1 MVLEGTKPHP
11 NPKEAL
17 EQYTIPA
24 RTAAEILFLAQA
36 VHGDL
41 EGKRV
46 ADLGCG
52 TGRLSIGAALLGA
65 ELVVGVDIDPE
76 AIAVAAR
83 NGESVGVKGIQ
94 WVVSDIS
101 TLRGLFDTVI
111 QNPPFGVRRRGADRR
126 FLERALELGRVIYS
140 LHKSDP
146 DGRGF
151 IKRLVEK
158 QGGAITHLYQMD
170 MYIPPTFD
178 FHIRRRH
185 RVAVDLY
192 RVVRDA

>member
-1 MVLEGTKPHP
+1 MEEIKPHP

-24 RTAAEILFLAQA
+24 RTAAEILFLAQS

-76 AIAVAAR
+76 AIAVATR
-83 NGESVGVKGIQ
+83 NSESVGVRGIQ
-94 WVVSDIS
+94 WVISDIS
-101 TLRGLFDTVI
+101 ALRGTFDTVI
-111 QNPPFGVRRRGADRR
+111 QNPPFGVRRRGADRA
-126 FLERALELGRVIYS
+126 FLEKALELGRVIYS

-146 DGRGF
+146 DSREF

-170 MYIPPTFD
+170 IYIPPTFD
-178 FHIRRRH
+178 FHIKRKH

-192 RVVRDA
+192 RVVRHA

>member
-1 MVLEGTKPHP
+1 MEEIKPHP

-76 AIAVAAR
+76 AIAVATR
-83 NGESVGVKGIQ
+83 NSESVGVRGIQ
-94 WVVSDIS
+94 WVISDIS
-101 TLRGLFDTVI
+101 ALRGTFDTVI
-111 QNPPFGVRRRGADRR
+111 QNPPFGVRRRGADRA
-126 FLERALELGRVIYS
+126 FLEKALELGRVIYS

-146 DGRGF
+146 DSREF

-170 MYIPPTFD
+170 IYIPPTFD
-178 FHIRRRH
+178 FHIKRKH

-192 RVVRDA
+192 RVVRHA

>member
-1 MVLEGTKPHP
+1 LEGVRPHP

-24 RTAAEILFLAQA
+24 RAAAEILFIAQA
-36 VHGDL
+36 IHGDL
-41 EGKRV
+41 EGKSV

-65 ELVVGVDIDPE
+65 EFVVGVDIDPE

-83 NGESVGVKGIQ
+83 NGESVGIRGIQ

-101 TLRGLFDTVI
+101 ALRGEFDTVI
-111 QNPPFGVRRRGADRR
+111 QNPPFGVRRRGADRE
-126 FLERALELGRVIYS
+126 FLEKAIELGRVVYS

-146 DGRGF
+146 DSRGF

-158 QGGAITHLYQMD
+158 HGGAVTHLYQMD

-178 FHIRRRH
+178 FHVERRH

-192 RVVRDA
+192 RVVSRA